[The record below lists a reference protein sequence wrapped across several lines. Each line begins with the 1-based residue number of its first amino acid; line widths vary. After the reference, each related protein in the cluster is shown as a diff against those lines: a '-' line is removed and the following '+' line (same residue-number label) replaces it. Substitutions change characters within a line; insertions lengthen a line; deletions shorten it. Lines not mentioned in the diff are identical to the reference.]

1 MPNEV
6 LKYEATVAV
15 GAFTVQNKATTQLA
29 DYVLASLEIEPGSKP
44 AIEKFE
50 VATNRK
56 LVALIIREKNFGK
69 TPREITFQF
78 QGKTPLTFALVNG
91 SETLLANAVAGFGVV
106 DNGAGLVRIS
116 NSSKEK
122 DASSAELDVQKKALD
137 VALADV
143 KNAKPEEL
151 KKVQEALAKA
161 QKTYDQAKSRSDA
174 AKEPA
179 IVEIMLGYC
188 AINDEASSVAKT
200 VKKEEPKKN
209 DKEQKDEEHS
219 A

>member
-78 QGKTPLTFALVNG
+78 QGKNPQAFALVNG
-91 SETLLANAVAGFGVV
+91 SETLLENAVVGFGLV

-122 DASSAELDVQKKALD
+122 DASSADLDVQKKALD
-137 VALADV
+137 GALADV

-179 IVEIMLGYC
+179 IVEMMFGYC
-188 AINDEASSVAKT
+188 AIKDEASSGAKA
-200 VKKEEPKKN
+200 VKKEEPKEG
-209 DKEQKDEEHS
+209 DKQQKDKEHS